1 MPELKA
7 ILWDH
12 DGTLVETEPYWI
24 EAELELAAKFDVTWT
39 EEDALD
45 CVGSPMRE
53 SARRMQAAGVK
64 MDIDPIV
71 EWLVDRV
78 DQLMDEKGILWMP
91 GVQELFA
98 QCAEENIPCAIV
110 SNAWRKVV
118 EKTASGLPA
127 GVVKYMLTGDE
138 MIVAK
143 PDPWP
148 FAHAAK
154 VLGVKPDECIAI
166 EDSLPGTLSAEAA
179 GIPVLVVRGVLPV
192 PPGKLRSRV
201 TDLSEITL
209 DHLRDIVNGAQLELA
224 EVTE

>member
-24 EAELELAAKFDVTWT
+24 EAELELTGKFNVSWT
-39 EEDALD
+39 EADALN
-45 CVGSPMRE
+45 CVGNPMLETGRLLKK
-53 SARRMQAAGVK
+53 AGVP
-64 MDIDPIV
+64 MEPHEIV
-71 EWLVDRV
+71 DWLVDRV

-98 QCAEENIPCAIV
+98 ECAEQNIPCAIV

-118 EKTASGLPA
+118 EKTAAGLPQD
-127 GVVKYMLTGDE
+127 VIKFMITGDE

-148 FAHAAK
+148 FAHAAE
-154 VLGVKPDECIAI
+154 VLGVAPENCIAI

-179 GIPVLVVRGVLPV
+179 GIPVLVVRGHAPV
-192 PPGKLRSRV
+192 PAGKLRSRV
-201 TDLSEITL
+201 IDLSDINL
-209 DHLRDIVNGAQLELA
+209 DRLRDIVKGTQLELA
-224 EVTE
+224 EVSE